1 MGFLDKLESIV
12 KEVNNAVNSPQ
23 TNNVPTQNR
32 ETTGNYFSPELEKLI
47 SIVLADGNVTD
58 QEKQVLYKKAI
69 ALGVD
74 IDELEIVLNARMAES
89 GKAITPQSN
98 KRANSSSASKKCSGC
113 GAPLDPS
120 KLKCPDCGQEYTSA
134 ATQELLDKL
143 DEVDVEYRNACKEF
157 EDKKANTKGFWA
169 SLSLESPSEIEDV
182 WERKEQIIQTFKIP
196 VTKIDTVE
204 FLSTAMH
211 FVKVEEVPKGFFKN
225 IRGKDEDELRRE
237 RYENEYNYLSPVWK
251 TKCEQVIARAK
262 VMAQND
268 PNFLTEI
275 LEMVK
280 PIGIK

>member
-12 KEVNNAVNSPQ
+12 KEVNNTINSPQ
-23 TNNVPTQNR
+23 TNNASNQNSD
-32 ETTGNYFSPELEKLI
+32 TTENYFSPELEKLI
-47 SIVLADGNVTD
+47 SIVLTDGNVTD

-89 GKAITPQSN
+89 GKAITPQSK
-98 KRANSSSASKKCSGC
+98 KRATSSSASKKCSGC

-143 DEVDVEYRNACKEF
+143 DEVDVEYRNACKEY

-169 SLSLESPSEIEDV
+169 SLSLEGPDELEDV

-196 VTKIDTVE
+196 VTKIDTLE
-204 FLSTAMH
+204 FLSTAVH
-211 FVKVEEVPKGFFKN
+211 CVKVEELPQGFFKKF
-225 IRGKDEDELRRE
+225 RGKDEDELRRE

>member
-23 TNNVPTQNR
+23 TNHASNQNSD
-32 ETTGNYFSPELEKLI
+32 TTDNYFSPELEKLI

-58 QEKQVLYKKAI
+58 QEKQVLYKKAN
-69 ALGVD
+69 ALGID

-89 GKAITPQSN
+89 GKTIAPKKQKSAT
-98 KRANSSSASKKCSGC
+98 SSSASKKCSGC

-143 DEVDVEYRNACKEF
+143 DEVDVEYRNARKEF
-157 EDKKANTKGFWA
+157 EEKKANTKGLWA
-169 SLSLESPSEIEDV
+169 SLSLSGPDELEDV

-196 VTKIDTVE
+196 VTKIDTLE
-204 FLSTAMH
+204 FLSTAVPC
-211 FVKVEEVPKGFFKN
+211 VKEEEIPQGLFKRF
-225 IRGKDEDELRRE
+225 RGKDEEEIELE
-237 RYENEYNYLSPVWK
+237 RYDNEYNYLSPVWK
-251 TKCEQVIARAK
+251 KKCEQVIAKAK
-262 VMAQND
+262 VMSQND
-268 PNFLTEI
+268 PNFLNEI

-280 PIGIK
+280 PIGIR

>member
-12 KEVNNAVNSPQ
+12 KEVNNTINSPQ
-23 TNNVPTQNR
+23 TNNASNQNSD
-32 ETTGNYFSPELEKLI
+32 TTENYFSPELEKLI
-47 SIVLADGNVTD
+47 SIVLTDGNVTD

-89 GKAITPQSN
+89 GKAITPQSK
-98 KRANSSSASKKCSGC
+98 KRVTSSSASKKCSGC

-143 DEVDVEYRNACKEF
+143 DEVDVEYRNACKEY

-169 SLSLESPSEIEDV
+169 SLSLEGPDELEDV

-196 VTKIDTVE
+196 VTKIDTLE
-204 FLSTAMH
+204 FLSTAVH
-211 FVKVEEVPKGFFKN
+211 CVKVEELPQGFFKKF
-225 IRGKDEDELRRE
+225 RGKDEDELRRE

>member
-12 KEVNNAVNSPQ
+12 KEVNNTINSPQ
-23 TNNVPTQNR
+23 TNNASNQNSD
-32 ETTGNYFSPELEKLI
+32 TTENYFSPELEKLI
-47 SIVLADGNVTD
+47 SIVLTDGNVTD

-89 GKAITPQSN
+89 GKAITPQSK
-98 KRANSSSASKKCSGC
+98 KRATSSSASKKCSGC

-143 DEVDVEYRNACKEF
+143 DEVDVEYRNACKEY

-169 SLSLESPSEIEDV
+169 SLSLEGPSEIDDV

-196 VTKIDTVE
+196 VTKIDTLE
-204 FLSTAMH
+204 FLSTAVH
-211 FVKVEEVPKGFFKN
+211 CVKVEELPQGFFKKF
-225 IRGKDEDELRRE
+225 RGKDEDELRRE

-275 LEMVK
+275 LEMVN